1 MSDVYG
7 YSSELSMGNSVNSN
21 INALN
26 RNIRAQ
32 NVQNREKFQNRIK
45 GLTQTYNNTNPTL
58 DKVKEGAEATAD
70 GFYALGGAQIIN
82 FSSEDLFV
90 KGGETHNGTTYT
102 TDYSLSGNKAS
113 DIGGHLGIGVAKIF
127 NDHFKFFMENKITF
141 NPFLK
146 DLTTFSNLSR
156 NQFIPTIGLG
166 YQF

>member
-70 GFYALGGAQIIN
+70 GFYALGGAVKATYRASQREGALGMGG
-82 FSSEDLFV
+82 SSATTKNAELAFRPDSALPAPSAARGV
-90 KGGETHNGTTYT
+90 GGSTER
-102 TDYSLSGNKAS
+102 LA
-113 DIGGHLGIGVAKIF
+113 GG
-127 NDHFKFFMENKITF
+127 
-141 NPFLK
+141 
-146 DLTTFSNLSR
+146 
-156 NQFIPTIGLG
+156 
-166 YQF
+166 